1 MKSFNPGSGRGVMSP
16 ELSEYIEDVVLPVD
30 TLVRIPIPTGARHAI
45 FSFNGDFRVKMGAAG
60 DSFALPT
67 ATSSNGRG
75 SSLNPNARRIP
86 ETATHILLRSPY
98 SCIGAIEFYSA

>member
-16 ELSEYIEDVVLPVD
+16 ELSDYIEDVVLPVD
-30 TLVRIPIPTGARHAI
+30 TLVRIPIPVGARHAL
-45 FSFNGDFRVKMGAAG
+45 FSFNGDFRVKMGAVG
-60 DSFALPT
+60 DSLTLPT
-67 ATSSNGRG
+67 ATSIDGKG

-98 SCIGAIEFYSA
+98 SCLGAIEFYGA